1 MTFAYP
7 RFPSQKT
14 KERYLSFFKTLA
26 HVLPCPACRREFSH
40 ETEQLT
46 METFRDMTTLSKWL
60 VEAHNRI
67 NRRLGKATV
76 PYAIV
81 LRRYHP

>member
-1 MTFAYP
+1 
-7 RFPSQKT
+7 
-14 KERYLSFFKTLA
+14 
-26 HVLPCPACRREFSH
+26 
-40 ETEQLT
+40 